1 MKPGPPLSLRQQD
14 LPKVA
19 PHPCSTV
26 GVSAK
31 DTGHLQI
38 STGKSR
44 NFLDAEFRE
53 LMDHCLHGNRHVSP
67 VLQDSHTPQI
77 PHLTVS
83 PSPPESSEA
92 SQDPCPLP
100 QGLAKH
106 LCGRDH
112 IPAMRAHAHCCTLTQ
127 QGRSTGRFLSLL
139 ARWVKAASSSYGSV
153 DSMLLSCSSVVG
165 GQDMPLV
172 GLEMVEIT

>member
-19 PHPCSTV
+19 PHPCSMM

-53 LMDHCLHGNRHVSP
+53 LMDHCLHGNRPCETCSAGQP
-67 VLQDSHTPQI
+67 HTP
-77 PHLTVS
+77 
-83 PSPPESSEA
+83 
-92 SQDPCPLP
+92 DPTSHCKP
-100 QGLAKH
+100 Q
-106 LCGRDH
+106 
-112 IPAMRAHAHCCTLTQ
+112 PT
-127 QGRSTGRFLSLL
+127 
-139 ARWVKAASSSYGSV
+139 
-153 DSMLLSCSSVVG
+153 
-165 GQDMPLV
+165 
-172 GLEMVEIT
+172 